1 MLYLA
6 VSSDNV
12 APDEG
17 VVLHGAAGIAAARRG
32 RLYNLELRPA
42 RIKARSGEEGTHI
55 GIDAKA
61 RAFRLRFLLGLAHGA
76 VIRARD
82 SKGALE
88 RLVFLHNRH
97 RFRRGCDAGG
107 FHRRPRSLHF
117 SQSPPAP
124 RAPEERGDAT
134 RSKGWGARVSR
145 AGKRI
150 STGLPNQLSQR
161 NFFRVQYCGV
171 ALFTSV

>member
-1 MLYLA
+1 MATPGA
-6 VSSDNV
+6 VSDDS
-12 APDEG
+12 
-17 VVLHGAAGIAAARRG
+17 AAARRG

-161 NFFRVQYCGV
+161 NFFGVHYCGV